1 MLIVDSRPGPAQTD
15 IIFLQ
20 EIMTEAWAHLAVTSP
35 NHAIADPV
43 LRLVDAAA
51 GDAKAVGFII
61 QELEAL

>member
-1 MLIVDSRPGPAQTD
+1 
-15 IIFLQ
+15 
-20 EIMTEAWAHLAVTSP
+20 MTEAWAHLAVTSP